1 VAGHN
6 NELLSVNN
14 LRVSFFSDKGE
25 VQAVRDVSFT
35 IAAGQT
41 LALVGESGCGK
52 STVAL
57 AIMRLIEAPGQIVG
71 GHIWY
76 KGRDLTTLADA
87 ELRTVRGRQIGMIF
101 QEPMTSL
108 NPVFTVGDQIGE
120 VLHLHQ
126 GLTGQQ
132 LRTEVLGLL
141 EKVGIPSPLQRLDQY
156 PHELSG
162 GMKQRVMIAMALA
175 CQPDLLIADEPTTA
189 LDVTIQAQILELLQA
204 LQEEMH
210 MAILLIT
217 HNLGVVAQFAQT
229 VNVMYAGKIVE
240 TADVVTLFKHPLHP
254 YTRAL
259 LKALPRPGYRAERL
273 ASISGTVPSPL
284 LYPTGCAFA
293 PRCPDE
299 LPHCH
304 DNQPLLKEDKPGH
317 AVACWLYEDSLQA
330 SAVSGQLKR
339 TED

>member
-1 VAGHN
+1 VTGNN
-6 NELLSVNN
+6 NELLSIKN

-57 AIMRLIEAPGQIVG
+57 AIMRLIETPGQIVG
-71 GHIWY
+71 GQIWY
-76 KGRDLTTLADA
+76 KGRNLTTLADT

-108 NPVFTVGDQIGE
+108 NPIFTVEDQIGE
-120 VLHLHQ
+120 VLQLHR
-126 GLTGQQ
+126 GLTGRQ

-141 EKVGIPSPLQRLDQY
+141 EKVGIPSPVQRLDQY

-217 HNLGVVAQFAQT
+217 HNLGVVAQFSQI

-240 TADVVTLFKHPLHP
+240 ATDVVTLFKHPLHP

-284 LYPTGCAFA
+284 QYPSGCAFA

-299 LPHCH
+299 REGYR
-304 DNQPLLKEDKPGH
+304 DSQPLLKEVEPGH
-317 AVACWLYEDSLQA
+317 TVACWLYEDGFQPP
-330 SAVSGQLKR
+330 AVNGQLKK
-339 TED
+339 TKD